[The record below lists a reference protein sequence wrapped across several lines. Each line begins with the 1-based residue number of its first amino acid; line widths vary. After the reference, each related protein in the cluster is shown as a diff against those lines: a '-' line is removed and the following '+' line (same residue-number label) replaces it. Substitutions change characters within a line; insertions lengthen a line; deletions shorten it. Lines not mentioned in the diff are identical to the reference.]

1 VAEFSTLVETDKMYR
16 NREFDFVT
24 VSMDDF
30 KVQDKALNFLKKKY
44 ASNKNYIFGSEKK
57 YDLIEAVDPK
67 WQGALPYTILV
78 SPEGKIVFRQSG
90 IINIVELRTAI
101 VEKIGRYFP

>member
-1 VAEFSTLVETDKMYR
+1 MAEFSALVETDKMYR
-16 NREFDFVT
+16 NRDFDFIT

-30 KVQDKALNFLKKKY
+30 KVQEKALTFLKKKY
-44 ASNKNYIFGSEKK
+44 ASNKNFIYGSEKK
-57 YDLIEAVDPK
+57 YDLIDAVDPK

-90 IINIVELRTAI
+90 IIDIVALRTAI
-101 VEKIGRYFP
+101 VEKIGRYYP